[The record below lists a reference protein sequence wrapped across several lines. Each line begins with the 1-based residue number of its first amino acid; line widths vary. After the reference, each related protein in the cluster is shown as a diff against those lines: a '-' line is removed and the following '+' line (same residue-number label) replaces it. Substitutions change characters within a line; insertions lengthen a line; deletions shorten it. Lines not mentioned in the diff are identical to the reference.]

1 MSRFAGKVAIVTGA
15 GSGIGAASARRLA
28 GEGASVVLADIDEA
42 AAQAVAA
49 KIAASGGTA
58 CAVRCDVGSTADWH
72 HLAAAAEQ
80 HYGPQ
85 VDVVHNNAFTLD
97 RHAAHE
103 MAEESWDRQISV
115 DLSSIYRSVRT
126 FAHHLRRAR
135 GAIVNT
141 SSVHALLGFPGHPAY
156 AAAKGGIVALTRQLA
171 VEYGPEIRV
180 NAVLPGPILTRVWD
194 GVPQADLDQVAAD
207 TPAAR
212 MGNPEEVAAA
222 VAFLASDDASYITG
236 ADLLVDGGYTVKRS
250 SP

>member
-1 MSRFAGKVAIVTGA
+1 MSRFAGKVAVVTGA
-15 GSGIGAASARRLA
+15 GSGIGAASAMRLA
-28 GEGASVVLADIDEA
+28 SEGASVVLADINED
-42 AAQAVAA
+42 AAQSVAA
-49 KIAASGGTA
+49 KITAAGGTA
-58 CAVRCDVGSTADWH
+58 CAVRCDVGSSADWR
-72 HLAAAAEQ
+72 HLAAAAEHQ
-80 HYGPQ
+80 YGPQ

-103 MAEESWDRQISV
+103 MTEESWDHQISI

-126 FAHHLRRAR
+126 FTCRLRRAR

-180 NAVLPGPILTRVWD
+180 NAVLPGPIRTPVWD
-194 GVPQADLDQVAAD
+194 GVPPADLERLAAD
-207 TPAAR
+207 VPAAR
-212 MGNPEEVAAA
+212 MGAPEEVAAA

-236 ADLLVDGGYTVKRS
+236 AELLVDGGYTVKKSGR
-250 SP
+250 